1 VTAAAAVWDRG
12 GAFLVQAVRFAWLE
26 AQSCAFAALVF
37 VGLALSNVVSL
48 PVARYDAL
56 LIYLV
61 LVTAAFWGLRLETG
75 REVVAILGFHLVGL
89 VFEMFKVR
97 MGSWEYPEDAVTK
110 IAGVPLYSGF
120 MYAAVGSYVVR
131 AWKLLDLDL
140 IRYRPLPTALVAV
153 AIYVNFLTHHWLP
166 DARLALAVALVAV
179 TWGSWITYQVG
190 ALRYRMPLALSFAL
204 IGFFLWLAE
213 NLATLFSA
221 WRYPSQADGWTFVH
235 VGRFGSWAL
244 LVVVSFVLVA
254 SWRSQPPSIIRSRR
268 R

>member
-1 VTAAAAVWDRG
+1 MTAASAAWERG
-12 GAFLVQAVRFAWLE
+12 GTFLAQTLRFAWLE

-37 VGLALSNVVSL
+37 VGLALSTVVPL
-48 PVARYDAL
+48 PIPRYDAL

-89 VFEMFKVR
+89 LFEMFKVQ
-97 MGSWEYPEDAVTK
+97 MGSWIYPEDAVTK

-131 AWKLLDLDL
+131 AWKLFDLGL

-153 AIYVNFLTHHWLP
+153 AIYVNFLTHHWIL
-166 DARLALAVALVAV
+166 DVRLGLAIALVAV
-179 TWGSWITYQVG
+179 TWGSWVTFVVG
-190 ALRYRMPLALSFAL
+190 PVRYRMPLALSFAL

-221 WRYPSQADGWTFVH
+221 WRYPEQADGWTFVH

-254 SWRSQPPSIIRSRR
+254 SWRYQPPSVIRSRR